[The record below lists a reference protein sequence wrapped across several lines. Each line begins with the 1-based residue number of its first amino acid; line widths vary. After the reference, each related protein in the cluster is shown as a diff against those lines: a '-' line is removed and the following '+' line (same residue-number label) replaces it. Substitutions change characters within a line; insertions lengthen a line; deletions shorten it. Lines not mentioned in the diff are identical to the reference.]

1 MARNVEIKARIGNV
15 AVISRL
21 VADKADGEADTFS
34 QSDTY
39 FQVGTGRLKLREFA
53 DREAELIYYQR
64 PDVGGPA
71 ESNYHR
77 IPIKEP
83 QQLRQ
88 LLADALGVRGVV
100 SKRRQVYRIGRT
112 RVHLDEVQ
120 NLGDFLELEVEIEDE
135 EPIDTGVVEAR
146 RLMQLLGIQEDALV
160 AEAYIDLLG
169 KES

>member
-15 AVISRL
+15 AAISRL
-21 VADKADGEADTFS
+21 VADTADGEADTFS

-39 FQVGTGRLKLREFA
+39 FQVGTGRLKLREST

-64 PDVGGPA
+64 PDECSPT

-77 IPIKEP
+77 IPIMEP
-83 QQLRQ
+83 QQLRT
-88 LLADALGVRGVV
+88 LLAHALGIRGEV

-112 RVHLDEVQ
+112 RVHLDKVQ
-120 NLGDFLELEVEIEDE
+120 DLGDFLELEVELEDE

-146 RLMQLLGIQEDALV
+146 RLMQLLGIPNHALV